1 MQDGNAE
8 FAVGV
13 DVWVEEGAVEL
24 EGGRGVGVVLREVHL
39 GFEVATVVERVWV
52 DDDEGDV
59 PVEDVIFVELSSKLE
74 GVYGGGGY
82 EWATANL
89 NVDPLFLRK
98 SLVLVLKDLAGCHVG
113 SEDGMSER
121 GQAR

>member
-74 GVYGGGGY
+74 GVYGG
-82 EWATANL
+82 
-89 NVDPLFLRK
+89 VD
-98 SLVLVLKDLAGCHVG
+98 
-113 SEDGMSER
+113 MSGQRLTSTLTHFSCER
-121 GQAR
+121 ALYSF